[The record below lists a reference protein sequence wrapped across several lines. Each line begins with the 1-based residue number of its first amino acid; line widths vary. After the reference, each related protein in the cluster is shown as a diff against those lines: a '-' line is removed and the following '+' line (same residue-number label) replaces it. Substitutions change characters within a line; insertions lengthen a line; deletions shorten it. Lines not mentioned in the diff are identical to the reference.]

1 MVVVLLALLFAA
13 CGGVDAD
20 PVTFEGPLVV
30 DAEAPDN
37 GLLLYAEVHRKVVL
51 VSDCVALAD
60 PTGGAPLGVRWP
72 PGTTWDEASDAVV
85 LADGRRVLI
94 GDTIQGGGG
103 YFGADDGQ
111 LVTARTRS
119 MLDECGLD
127 SIAFLNFDP
136 TVLEID
142 ASR

>member
-1 MVVVLLALLFAA
+1 VVVHLTLLVAA
-13 CGGVDAD
+13 CGGADAD

-30 DAEAPDN
+30 DAAAPDN
-37 GLLLYAEVHRKVVL
+37 GLLLYAGIHRTVAL
-51 VSDCVALAD
+51 VSDCVALTD

-85 LADGRRVLI
+85 LADGRRVRI
-94 GDTIQGGGG
+94 GDTIKGGGG
-103 YFGADDGQ
+103 YFSADDGQ
-111 LVTARTRS
+111 VVTARTRS

-136 TVLEID
+136 ALLEID